1 MTGKQIEKIRNEIL
15 EFENGVPCKLTP
27 EQKLLHRELDCREMI
42 NSCLIYGS
50 KFLETQYS
58 EPYIEELGEKR
69 VLELYNE
76 QKADFDKAF
85 VFHNVY
91 TDSEGCTYNSIKWED
106 EIEI

>member
-1 MTGKQIEKIRNEIL
+1 MTGKQIEKIRNEIPR
-15 EFENGVPCKLTP
+15 FENGVPCKLTP

-50 KFLETQYS
+50 SFLETRYS
-58 EPYIEELGEKR
+58 EPYIEELGKKR

-76 QKADFDKAF
+76 QKSDFDKAI

-91 TDSEGCTYNSIKWED
+91 EDSEGCTYNSIKWED